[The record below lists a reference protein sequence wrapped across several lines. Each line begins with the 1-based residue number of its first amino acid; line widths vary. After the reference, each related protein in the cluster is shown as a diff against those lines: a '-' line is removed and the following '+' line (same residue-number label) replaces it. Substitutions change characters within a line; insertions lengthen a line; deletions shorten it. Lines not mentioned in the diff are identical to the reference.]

1 MFHILHFI
9 VAYALRNCKLIVVIF
24 ASNIRRFREIYVT
37 VAFGF
42 GISFYIVWFYS
53 TSVVHK
59 RKTVYVQSSESL
71 LRTTYR
77 LMQCHMYGAAYAMIR
92 FLSVW
97 HRSRVDIGV
106 EIAARIELIFD
117 TDATA
122 VKEFRYL
129 QK

>member
-1 MFHILHFI
+1 
-9 VAYALRNCKLIVVIF
+9 
-24 ASNIRRFREIYVT
+24 
-37 VAFGF
+37 
-42 GISFYIVWFYS
+42 
-53 TSVVHK
+53 
-59 RKTVYVQSSESL
+59 
-71 LRTTYR
+71 
-77 LMQCHMYGAAYAMIR
+77 MQCHMYGAAYAMIR

-97 HRSRVDIGV
+97 HRSRVNIHVGV